1 MQALRIDNI
10 PKYATLK
17 FCNYAFVVTVS
28 IHKWWFSEFCKI
40 VEWLMND
47 H

>member
-1 MQALRIDNI
+1 MLKIHNYASIGKEYV

-28 IHKWWFSEFCKI
+28 IHK
-40 VEWLMND
+40 
-47 H
+47 